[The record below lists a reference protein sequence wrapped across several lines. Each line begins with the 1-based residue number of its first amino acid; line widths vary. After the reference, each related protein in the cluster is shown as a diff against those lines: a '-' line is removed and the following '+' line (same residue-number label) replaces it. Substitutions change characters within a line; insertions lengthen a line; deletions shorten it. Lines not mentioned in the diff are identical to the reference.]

1 MFQVHNLIERCLWSL
16 MSKEEA
22 VNALLLQAKIHPNF
36 TKIGNI
42 ILLMCLDLCVFI
54 FLWVIDA
61 PHLHAHMHFFIL
73 IYLAKLLKI

>member
-1 MFQVHNLIERCLWSL
+1 
-16 MSKEEA
+16 MSFIIYEQEVA
-22 VNALLLQAKIHPNF
+22 VNAILIKAKIQLDF
-36 TKIGNI
+36 TKLGNT

-61 PHLHAHMHFFIL
+61 PHLHAHMHFLIL